1 MNTTLGLYIHFPFCV
16 RKCAYCDFLSAPGS
30 LEIRRAYTDALI
42 REISSW
48 KEVPT
53 APVDTVFLGGGTPSV
68 MDPEDLQRVM
78 DAARDSFTVLPDA
91 EITME
96 MNPGV
101 YEDRLFSFISR
112 NVNRVSCG
120 LQSARNDELK
130 KLGRIHSFADFENCF
145 QRLRAAGIRNINV
158 DLMFAL
164 PGQTPGDWTQT
175 LTTVA
180 KMDPE
185 HISAYSLIIEEGTPF
200 YDLAGQGLLDLPDED
215 SERKMYASVEDTLAQ
230 FGYSRYEI
238 SNYAKP
244 GFACRHNIRYWKRKD
259 YLGLGLG
266 AASMMSAGNPHYMP
280 RAASLIPAGNPDPG
294 ISLQADRPEISLP
307 DRLTEPRG
315 EYRWNC
321 TDDLQIY
328 IQEAGRQAPVYAKAC
343 VSQENKFAD
352 TNPSDKT
359 TRNFIRLSTKEAME
373 EFMFL
378 GPRMTEGVTD
388 QDFRQSFGM
397 ELMDV
402 YGKEIRDL
410 RDNGLLTVKT
420 ECGQKRISLTSRGT
434 DISNSVLSEFLFDD

>member
-16 RKCAYCDFLSAPGS
+16 RKCAYCDFLSAPGTKPMK
-30 LEIRRAYTDALI
+30 RAYTDALI
-42 REISSW
+42 REIRSW
-48 KEVPT
+48 ERVPT

-68 MDPEDLQRVM
+68 MDPEDLQLVM
-78 DAARDSFTVLPDA
+78 RAARNSFSILPDA

-120 LQSARNDELK
+120 LQSVHNDELK
-130 KLGRIHSFADFENCF
+130 RLGRIHSFRDFEVCY
-145 QRLRAAGIRNINV
+145 QKLRAAGIQNINV

-164 PGQTPGDWTQT
+164 PGQTCADWTKT

-180 KMDPE
+180 RMGPE

-200 YDLAGQGLLDLPDED
+200 YDLAEHGLLDLPDED
-215 SERKMYASVEDTLAQ
+215 CEREMYALVGDTLAR

-244 GFACRHNIRYWKRKD
+244 GFTCRHNIRYWQRKD

-266 AASMMSAGNPHYMP
+266 AASMM
-280 RAASLIPAGNPDPG
+280 RAASVIPSGNPNFFA
-294 ISLQADRPEISLP
+294 SQETARTNSNFREILSGP
-307 DRLTEPRG
+307 VG
-315 EYRWNC
+315 EFRWNC
-321 TDDLQIY
+321 SDDIQTY
-328 IQEAGRQAPVYAKAC
+328 IKEAGMQTPVYAKAC
-343 VSQENKFAD
+343 VLSEDEFAAAD
-352 TNPSDKT
+352 LPDKT
-359 TRNFIRLSTKEAME
+359 TRNFTRLTVKDAVE

-378 GPRMTEGVTD
+378 GLRMTEGVTD
-388 QDFRQSFGM
+388 QDFRQSFDL

-402 YGKEIRDL
+402 YRETLQDL
-410 RDNGLLTVKT
+410 AAKGLLTVRT
-420 ECGQKRISLTSRGT
+420 ENGQTRIALTPRGT
-434 DISNSVLSEFLFDD
+434 DVSNTVLSEFLIDD